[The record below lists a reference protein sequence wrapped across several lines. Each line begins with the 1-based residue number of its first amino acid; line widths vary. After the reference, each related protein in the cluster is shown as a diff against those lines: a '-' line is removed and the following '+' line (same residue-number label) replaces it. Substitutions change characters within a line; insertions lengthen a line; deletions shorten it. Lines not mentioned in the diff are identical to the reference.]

1 MKKLLILLISIYIVS
16 CSTTRINYDELVKE
30 DDNIMYYQGKPFT
43 GIVFDMW
50 NKKQVKNE
58 ANFVN
63 GKLEGKG
70 TGYYESGVVNWKG
83 NYLDGK
89 LKGKVTSYYKSGNI
103 YSEGNYVSD
112 KLISEKCIDEDGI
125 EINCLEDAY

>member
-1 MKKLLILLISIYIVS
+1 MKKLLILLISINIVS

-50 NKKQVKNE
+50 NEKQVKNE

-63 GKLEGKG
+63 GKLE
-70 TGYYESGVVNWKG
+70 S
-83 NYLDGK
+83 
-89 LKGKVTSYYKSGNI
+89 KVTSYYKSGNI

-112 KLISEKCIDEDGI
+112 KLISEKCIDEDGV